1 MRAAGHEW
9 RGESITSPTPFS
21 AIEQQR
27 AHEYVADQIR
37 RQIGLGLLAPGD
49 ALPPERELARLFGV
63 GRVTVQLAV
72 GLLEADR
79 LIESRRGRSG
89 GRFILD
95 AGHGTHA
102 LDYRII
108 EVRRDAGVI
117 LESIEYRVVIESAA
131 ASMAARLRRKSELA
145 AMQHATHQTSLAR
158 DDAEFTRYDTIFHL
172 AVARA
177 SRNQFLLAAVEEA
190 RLRLNPVLA
199 LLPESDLFHQIS
211 NEEHAAIFEAIAA
224 QDPDLASARA
234 RAHVERTAQTVRTL
248 LTSLNRRPRSLTRRR

>member
-1 MRAAGHEW
+1 VPA
-9 RGESITSPTPFS
+9 SFS

-37 RQIGLGLLAPGD
+37 RQIGLGLLAPGE
-49 ALPPERELARLFGV
+49 ALPPERELAKLFGV

-79 LIESRRGRSG
+79 LIETRRGRSG
-89 GRFILD
+89 GRFVLD
-95 AGHGTHA
+95 AGQGTRA

-108 EVRRDAGVI
+108 EARRDADLI
-117 LESIEYRVVIESAA
+117 IESIEYRVIIEGAA
-131 ASMAARLRRKSELA
+131 ASMSARLRRKSELG
-145 AMQHATHQTSLAR
+145 AMEDATRRTSLAR

-177 SRNQFLLAAVEEA
+177 SRNQFVLAAVEEA

-211 NEEHAAIFEAIAA
+211 NEEHAAILEAISA
-224 QDPDLASARA
+224 QDPDLAGARA

-248 LTSLNRRPRSLTRRR
+248 LTSLNRRPPSLKRRG